1 MAKGYNQKLKL
12 LYLVDILKRQTDE
25 EHPMSAGALIEELEK
40 SGVSA
45 ERKSIY
51 DDIAC
56 LQDYGLDIILN
67 PSKRNGGYYLASR
80 DFELPELKILVDT
93 VQSSR
98 FITAKKSKDL
108 IKKLENLA
116 SIYDEK
122 ELKRQVYV
130 INRVKTD
137 NESIYYAVNDIYHA
151 IQNNKQISFVYT
163 VWNAKKKKVPRKDGE
178 LYVVSPWTLAY
189 NDGNYY
195 LIAYD
200 AKTDNIKHYRV
211 DKMTSLKELPEAR
224 KGNDRFADFQL
235 VSYLNMTFNMYAGR
249 EENVELE
256 MPESL
261 VGVFIDRFGDGIT
274 VYDLGNGN
282 VRVRV
287 KIAVSSQFFGW
298 MAGLGPSVTLHSPEN
313 VRKEYKEYIKRIL
326 DSID

>member
-25 EHPMSAGALIEELEK
+25 DHPMSAAALIEELEK
-40 SGVSA
+40 NGVSA

-67 PSKRNGGYYLASR
+67 PSKRSGGYYLASR
-80 DFELPELKILVDT
+80 DFELPEVKILVDT

-98 FITAKKSKDL
+98 FITAKKSRDL

-116 SIYDEK
+116 SVYDEK
-122 ELKRQVYV
+122 DLKRQVYV

-137 NESIYYAVNDIYHA
+137 NESIYYLVNDIYQA
-151 IQNNKQISFVYT
+151 IQNNRQISFQYT
-163 VWNAKKKKVPRKDGE
+163 GWNSKKKKVPRKDGE
-178 LYVVSPWTLAY
+178 EYVVSPWTLAY

-200 AKTDNIKHYRV
+200 SASDNIRHYRV
-211 DKMTSLKELPEAR
+211 DKMTSIRELKEAR
-224 KGNDRFADFQL
+224 EGNDRFADFQL

-249 EENVELE
+249 EEKVELK

-274 VYDLGNGN
+274 VYDLGNGE

-298 MAGLGPSVTLHSPEN
+298 LAGLGPEVSIYSPDS
-313 VRKEYKEYIKRIL
+313 VRKEYKEYIGRIL